1 MYSNKLYSQ
10 SAYFWRNIPL
20 CQCPCIVI
28 VCEIL
33 PKFLYLTPFLLFTT
47 MAKLFEDDNY
57 ASSDDEDYV
66 PTVAENTKA
75 DQELASLQ
83 KQ

>member
-1 MYSNKLYSQ
+1 
-10 SAYFWRNIPL
+10 
-20 CQCPCIVI
+20 
-28 VCEIL
+28 
-33 PKFLYLTPFLLFTT
+33 
-47 MAKLFEDDNY
+47 MAKIFEDENY